1 MSVGLTLKVVAG
13 LAVAV
18 LAAVLLENYGLVERT
33 SLVVPEAPEA
43 PKRILRPFPAPGDKN
58 TGILW
63 GLQISDL
70 HISKYF
76 DRGRVT
82 DLEKFCSETVDIIR
96 PVIVLVT
103 GDLTDSL
110 KRDHL
115 GTMQHEAEWQ
125 AYQNVLKKT
134 RVTEKTK
141 WLDIRG
147 NHDSFNI
154 PDLESIQNYYRRYSA
169 LRRHGQMLYTH
180 KTPFGNYS
188 FIYVDATLNPGP
200 KKPFNFIGILN
211 KKQMKELTFLSWK
224 SRHSNHTIWFGH
236 YPTSTIISTSPGIRI
251 LMSSATAYMCGHL
264 HLLGGLMPVL
274 HARHPK
280 GTLELELGDW
290 KKNRRYRIFAFDH
303 DLFSF
308 ADLIFDKW
316 PVVLITN
323 PKSFR
328 YSSSK
333 HEPLEK
339 LLSSTHIR
347 ILTFS
352 PSSIMSV
359 EVKINEVYL
368 GNAVHLSGPIYIL
381 KWDPEKYNK
390 GTHKINVTV
399 KDSNGRIGSTEH
411 QFSIK
416 GDTPIKFDFMPSYVL
431 LTDHYIVARVFF
443 VLTVMVPQLLL
454 VIFRYFREIKLKGP
468 LFIGEIIDGKMGC
481 CFSFGIFVDGHFFQG
496 SMTFIIGI
504 VQMLLFNLPL
514 LAYLCWTLLLRCQG
528 YNFSSHLHGRYCK
541 ILPVH
546 IIMLLLY
553 LCQLFNCALLKWT
566 NGTVALLFSPMYAW
580 FALLAPIII
589 HWAWILSPNDI
600 RSFIM
605 ELRSYQSTL
614 RQ

>member
-1 MSVGLTLKVVAG
+1 MSVGLALKVVAG
-13 LAVAV
+13 LAVAA
-18 LAAVLLENYGLVERT
+18 LAAVMLEHYGLVEQT
-33 SLVVPEAPEA
+33 LPKAPGASIE
-43 PKRILRPFPAPGDKN
+43 PKRILRPFPAPGDEN
-58 TGILW
+58 TGIFW

-70 HISKYF
+70 HISKYI
-76 DRGRVT
+76 DRGRIT

-110 KRDHL
+110 KRDRL
-115 GTMQHEAEWQ
+115 GTMQQEAEWK

-147 NHDSFNI
+147 NHDAFNL
-154 PDLESIQNYYRRYSA
+154 PSLESSKNYYRRYSA
-169 LRRHGQMLYTH
+169 FRGHGQMLYTH

-200 KKPFNFIGILN
+200 KKPFNFVGILN
-211 KKQMKELTFLSWK
+211 KKQLKELTFLSWK

-236 YPTSTIISTSPGIRI
+236 YPTSTIISPTPGIR
-251 LMSSATAYMCGHL
+251 LVMSSAIAYMCGHL
-264 HLLGGLMPVL
+264 HLLGGLIPVL

-280 GTLELELGDW
+280 GTLEIELGDW
-290 KKNRRYRIFAFDH
+290 KKNR
-303 DLFSF
+303 
-308 ADLIFDKW
+308 
-316 PVVLITN
+316 
-323 PKSFR
+323 
-328 YSSSK
+328 
-333 HEPLEK
+333 
-339 LLSSTHIR
+339 R

-359 EVKINEVYL
+359 EVQINDVYL
-368 GNAVHLSGPIYIL
+368 GNAVQLSGPIYIL
-381 KWDPEKYNK
+381 KWDPENYNE
-390 GTHKINVTV
+390 GIHNINVTV
-399 KDSNGRIGSTEH
+399 KDSSGRVGTIEH

-416 GDTPIKFDFMPSYVL
+416 GDIPVKFDFMPSYIL

-454 VIFRYFREIKLKGP
+454 VIFRYFREIKLNGSLGCINLAVYSFNILSKTDAFYYSVSFLNFYTALGP
-468 LFIGEIIDGKMGC
+468 LFVGEIIDGKMGC
-481 CFSFGIFVDGHFFQG
+481 CFSFGIFIDGHFFQG

-504 VQMLLFNLPL
+504 IQMLLFNLPL

-528 YNFSSHLHGRYCK
+528 YVFSSHLHGRCCK
-541 ILPVH
+541 FLPVH
-546 IIMLLLY
+546 ILMLLLY

-580 FALLAPIII
+580 FALLAPIIV
-589 HWAWILSPNDI
+589 HWAWILSPSDI
-600 RSFIM
+600 RGFIM
-605 ELRSYQSTL
+605 ELRNYQSSL